1 MVGGMARRP
10 KVVDDQVAVRDVLD
24 MTLTIDHNVVDGAP
38 AARFA
43 ARLRELIERAAVLST
58 PG

>member
-1 MVGGMARRP
+1 MARRP